1 MPKIVDH
8 DQYRQE
14 LLSQCL
20 AVIAEKGYASITMRQ
35 IAEGL
40 GVSTGTL
47 YHYFPSKES
56 LFEQLV
62 EHISYQDTSEETI
75 AQLKGLPTLAER
87 IEAIF
92 RLLAQN
98 EEYFGHQTLMLIDFC
113 RQRSRDEINA
123 SETLK
128 QAGARYE
135 IALYKILGIDDPGVI
150 QLFLCLTEG
159 LVVRRMYQGD
169 RIDFANQAKLFQQM
183 LTTYLE
189 ASQVQTKGTGNRLN
203 SSAKPVPIHPIG

>member
-8 DQYRQE
+8 DQYRRE

-20 AVIAEKGYASITMRQ
+20 AVIADKGYAAITMRQ

-62 EHISYQDTSEETI
+62 EYISYQDTSEETI
-75 AQLKGLPTLAER
+75 AQLKSLPTLAAR

-92 RLLAQN
+92 KLLAQN
-98 EEYFGHQTLMLIDFC
+98 EEYFVHQTLMLIDFC
-113 RQRSRDEINA
+113 RQRSRDQIHA

-128 QAGARYE
+128 QAGTRYE
-135 IALYKILGIDDPGVI
+135 IALYKVLGIDDPGVI

-159 LVVRRMYQGD
+159 LVVRRIYQGD

-183 LTTYLE
+183 LTIYLE
-189 ASQVQTKGTGNRLN
+189 TRPLQTPGAANGLQ
-203 SSAKPVPIHPIG
+203 SSGVPEPIHPIG